1 MRRKVVS
8 NCGIVLSAA
17 IAALSLCVAGCGQKG
32 QLYLPE
38 ENPDVVTRPA
48 QTTTTPPQ
56 PEKPDEDTTAPK
68 AP

>member
-1 MRRKVVS
+1 LL
-8 NCGIVLSAA
+8 GAA
-17 IAALSLCVAGCGQKG
+17 IAALSLSVAGCGQKG
-32 QLYLPE
+32 QLYLPQ

-56 PEKPDEDTTAPK
+56 PEKPEDDTSAPR

>member
-17 IAALSLCVAGCGQKG
+17 IAALSLAACGQKG

-38 ENPDVVTRPA
+38 ESPDVVTRPA

-56 PEKPDEDTTAPK
+56 PEKPDEDTAAPK